1 MDSDFLFRAI
11 LATAWVTIFPVMLYF
26 RLRSRTAEQ
35 LDRRQEGAFI
45 LATLRPIGLLTIIA
59 TIAYLAAPAWV
70 AWAAMP
76 LPVAVRWAGVA
87 LLPLGAAL
95 IVWTVS
101 TLGPNLTDTVV
112 TRRDHT
118 LVTSGPYRFVRH
130 PFYDSIACLMIGGGL
145 VSANGV
151 VLFGGLLVVTLL
163 VVRTRREEDRLV
175 ARFGEAYAGY
185 MRRTGRFV
193 PRRVHA

>member
-1 MDSDFLFRAI
+1 MNAESLFRTI
-11 LATAWVTIFPVMLYF
+11 LAAAWVTVFPVMLYF
-26 RLRSRTAEQ
+26 RLRSRTTER

-45 LATLRPIGLLTIIA
+45 LATLRPIGLVTLLAIIGF
-59 TIAYLAAPAWV
+59 LAAPTSV

-76 LPVAVRWAGVA
+76 LPAALRWAGVA
-87 LLPLGAAL
+87 LLPMGGAL

-130 PFYDSIACLMIGGGL
+130 PFYDSVACLIVGSGL
-145 VSANGV
+145 VSANAV
-151 VLFGGLLVVTLL
+151 ALFGGLLVVTLL

-193 PRRVHA
+193 PRRAHA